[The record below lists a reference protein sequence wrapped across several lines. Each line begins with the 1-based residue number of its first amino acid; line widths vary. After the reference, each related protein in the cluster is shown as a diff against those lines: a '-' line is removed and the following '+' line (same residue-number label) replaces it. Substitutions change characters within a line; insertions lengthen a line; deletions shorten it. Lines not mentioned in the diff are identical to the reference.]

1 MPFDFSN
8 FNRKRDDEPSNIY
21 ISHPFLIN
29 PEEPNF
35 SLIDDIPFRLLAL
48 SSIKEPQIPSLF
60 IPQFQS
66 GGLIG
71 LNREERVKKIRYM
84 EHDDWVFLQ
93 YLPKKIRRFELINSG
108 LVGILLEES
117 EIAQNRDLNRILV
130 YENSDNSRLSFN
142 PIKSPDEIP
151 DEIKKYFDS
160 RTIISATDIFG
171 DLKPN
176 I

>member
-35 SLIDDIPFRLLAL
+35 RVLEIPYRLLRL
-48 SSIKEPQIPSLF
+48 SMVENPTPSFF
-60 IPQFQS
+60 IPQFQL
-66 GGLIG
+66 GGIIG
-71 LNREERVKKIRYM
+71 LSREERVKKIRYM

-117 EIAQNRDLNRILV
+117 EIAQSRDLNRVLV
-130 YENSDNSRLSFN
+130 YENSDSPYLSSD
-142 PIKSPDEIP
+142 PINSPDEIP
-151 DEIKKYFDS
+151 DEVKKYFDN
-160 RTIISATDIFG
+160 RTILPATAIFG
-171 DLKPN
+171 DMKPN

>member
-8 FNRKRDDEPSNIY
+8 FNRKRDGEPSNIY

-35 SLIDDIPFRLLAL
+35 RVLEIPYRLLRL
-48 SSIKEPQIPSLF
+48 SMVENPTPSFF

-66 GGLIG
+66 GGLLG
-71 LNREERVKKIRYM
+71 LSREERVRKIQ
-84 EHDDWVFLQ
+84 EIEEGDWIFLQ

-117 EIAQNRDLNRILV
+117 EIAQSRDLNRILV
-130 YENSDNSRLSFN
+130 YENSDNSRLSFD